1 VTGIEVNPEAAAKAR
16 LYCQRVICGDA
27 EKLDYAKELDGER
40 FDVVLFA
47 DVLEHLK
54 DPSALLRRIRDFIES
69 DGYVVASIPNIGH
82 AAVVLELLA
91 GRFAYR
97 PFGLLDN
104 THIRFFN
111 RRSIY
116 ETFEA
121 TGYVIEELSRIEV
134 APCATESARA
144 AESGRLHQE
153 LKATGAALAERERAA
168 AHLRGTSTALGNC

>member
-134 APCATESARA
+134 APCATESSRA